1 MKFKMTKRQRRD
13 LIVRAIEDF
22 IVLYIMIAG
31 LWTVC
36 YLVGEIFQKMG
47 VG

>member
-1 MKFKMTKRQRRD
+1 MTTKQKRD

-22 IVLYIMIAG
+22 VVLYVMFAFCWGI
-31 LWTVC
+31 C
-36 YLVGEIFQKMG
+36 YLVSDILTKMG